1 MDPEVTA
8 VAAAVVPYVSAAV
21 GAYGAAVVERVQEA
35 AADST
40 VGLGGR
46 VLQRL
51 LGRRQSA
58 AGVQEAVTDLAEDV
72 TDEDRVAALRLQIRK
87 ALGADPQ
94 LAAEVR
100 GLLAEA
106 GVSVTAS
113 GDRSIAAQTI
123 SGVAV
128 TGDGAQITR

>member
-1 MDPEVTA
+1 MT
-8 VAAAVVPYVSAAV
+8 AAVVPYVSAAV
-21 GAYGAAVVERVQEA
+21 GAYGAAVLERVQDA

-46 VLQRL
+46 LLQRFL
-51 LGRRQSA
+51 NHGGST
-58 AGVQEAVTDLAEDV
+58 AGVQGAVAELAEDV
-72 TDEDRVAALRLQIRK
+72 SDEDRVAALRVQVRK
-87 ALGADPQ
+87 ALAADPE

-106 GVSVTAS
+106 GVSVSVTAS

>member
-1 MDPEVTA
+1 MDPEVAA
-8 VAAAVVPYVSAAV
+8 VTAAVVPYVSAAV

-46 VLQRL
+46 LLQRFL
-51 LGRRQSA
+51 NRGRSA
-58 AGVQEAVTDLAEDV
+58 AGVEEAVADLAEDV
-72 TDEDRVAALRLQIRK
+72 SDEDRVAALRVQVRK
-87 ALGADPQ
+87 ALNADPE

-106 GVSVTAS
+106 GVTVTAS
-113 GDRSIAAQTI
+113 GERSIAAQTI